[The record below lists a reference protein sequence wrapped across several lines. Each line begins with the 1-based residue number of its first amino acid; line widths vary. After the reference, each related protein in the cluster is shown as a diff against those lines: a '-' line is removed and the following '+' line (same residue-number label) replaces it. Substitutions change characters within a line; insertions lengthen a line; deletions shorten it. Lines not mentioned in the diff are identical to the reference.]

1 MAQFFIGIVVIILLV
16 ASYIRRGEWVTLCSM
31 SMSITVIIGAAAFI
45 AISNDPSGTEVA
57 MTRVAVQR
65 PTYPDEQQIVD
76 QRRVA
81 SVCGTNGRPGCDQ
94 VMQTGAEA
102 KRAVKQTST
111 DPVTWLL
118 NQPRSSVSSS
128 AGREFVISGINV
140 SDTSLKKVRGT
151 LKPDATHREL
161 KLTLMVQDGRR
172 EGKDAIP
179 AGARFSLV
187 LEVPRDRQNTF
198 GGAIFV
204 FRYIVE
210 GQQTA
215 LFWYLTPSTIARLW
229 QTHQRSASRGLA
241 ED

>member
-1 MAQFFIGIVVIILLV
+1 MAHFFVGIVVTVLLV

-31 SMSITVIIGAAAFI
+31 SMSITVVIGAAAFI
-45 AISNDPSGTEVA
+45 AISNDPSSDEVA
-57 MTRVAVQR
+57 VMRLAVQL

-76 QRRVA
+76 QTRVA
-81 SVCGTNGRPGCDQ
+81 SVCGTSDRPGCDQ
-94 VMQTGAEA
+94 AMQTGAEA
-102 KRAVKQTST
+102 KRTVTQTSI

-118 NQPRSSVSSS
+118 NEPTSSVSSS
-128 AGREFVISGINV
+128 AGREFAISGINV
-140 SDTSLKKVRGT
+140 SGTSLKEVRGT

-161 KLTLMVQDGRR
+161 ELTLVVQDRRR

-187 LEVPRDRQNTF
+187 LEVPRDRPNTF

-204 FRYIVE
+204 FRYILE

-229 QTHQRSASRGLA
+229 QTHQRSGS
-241 ED
+241 